1 MEAIFSHLTLNWS
14 PMILLLLG
22 VSAFAGGVMRGF
34 TGFGGGLLMMP
45 VYAVFM
51 PPVDAVAIV
60 AILNLIA
67 TIQMLPSVLHLVR
80 WGRLLALGLPTV
92 IFIPLGTMIL
102 TSVDPE
108 AMRTVI
114 AIIVIVMSLILLKG
128 WKYHG
133 KRGFF
138 QDLAV
143 GISGGIL
150 TGSVGMGGP
159 PIILYLLSSTNHPKE
174 NRATFALMFG
184 LSQLAS
190 LGSLF
195 FHDMLTTQH
204 VISTAWLFPI
214 YFIATWIGVRC
225 YVQVTGKREHLLRY
239 ASLVLLLVIGV
250 GTLFI

>member
-22 VSAFAGGVMRGF
+22 VSAFAAGVMRGF

-114 AIIVIVMSLILLKG
+114 AIIVIVISLIFMAREVSFK
-128 WKYHG
+128 
-133 KRGFF
+133 
-138 QDLAV
+138 
-143 GISGGIL
+143 IS
-150 TGSVGMGGP
+150 
-159 PIILYLLSSTNHPKE
+159 
-174 NRATFALMFG
+174 
-184 LSQLAS
+184 Q
-190 LGSLF
+190 
-195 FHDMLTTQH
+195 
-204 VISTAWLFPI
+204 
-214 YFIATWIGVRC
+214 
-225 YVQVTGKREHLLRY
+225 
-239 ASLVLLLVIGV
+239 
-250 GTLFI
+250 